1 LNISLENGHPD
12 FAIEFQEPHVSHEVA
27 KEVYGIFI
35 QAINHLLTT
44 TGSHISEHGKSRASQ
59 RVNSTSTLFG
69 QFFKL
74 VGGIER
80 PVAEAFWKTQFT
92 DIRGSHFPAI
102 KPSATHHRIYNNV
115 SFELKQL
122 CLTGHDF
129 TADVIL
135 KAAWALLTTRLSN
148 SDESLF
154 GTATADHGAASILPI
169 RIIVNGEESIGSFL
183 SQIRQQV
190 LEFGPFKRMR
200 LEQVACIS
208 NETALACKLQ
218 SILVTHPG
226 DEIQTVF
233 KAVVAP
239 QGSYELRKPSLIIEA
254 LVQAQSTQIQ
264 TTFDPAV
271 VDGPQVSRLL
281 HQLEHVLHQLVN
293 FEQRDKLVRTVAVAS
308 VDDLN
313 TIWSWNATLPSPVS
327 GCVHNMI
334 IERAN
339 HSPKS
344 VAIEAWDGS
353 LTYGQLDFLSSTL
366 ASQLVYRGIGS
377 GSLVPLCFEKSM
389 WMPVAA
395 LAVMKTGAASVLIEM
410 SYPEQRI
417 RAIIDQVFADST
429 QKIILSSAH
438 HHTFCEHF
446 GGNYVLAVSEK
457 LLDQGV
463 ISIAYEPPLVHPS
476 DVLYVVF
483 TSGTSG
489 NPKGVI
495 ITHQNFCS
503 AIAYQRDRLGFDTD
517 SRVFDFASNA
527 FDVAWLNLIKT
538 LSSGGCLCIPSA
550 AERVDD
556 LGGSL
561 EKYRT
566 TIVDLTPSVART
578 VPPSV
583 LSQLTTLILGG
594 EAVSPSDFN
603 LVGGDTQVKVA
614 YGPAEC
620 TPTSTILGIT
630 SSTEGAI
637 GRAAGICTWIVD
649 LENPDALAPVSAP
662 GELWIEGPLVG
673 QGYLN
678 NEERSAQAFFHDP
691 AWLQRGSP
699 DGQHSCRSGRL
710 YRTGDLVRYNGDGSL
725 VFLGRRDS
733 QIKIRGQRVELGDI
747 ESHVRRAIGTM
758 SDEYEADVQV
768 AVEHLQ
774 LEGSSDKSLVAF
786 VSLGRGSSMLS
797 SGDFNSAVRRI
808 AAQTTE
814 QLAEELPSYMVP
826 SAYIPIQT
834 MPVSTTGKVDRRQLQ
849 QIGNS
854 FSISGVGRLSGKA
867 TTKRPPETETEILMQ
882 GLWAKVLKI
891 DRNQI
896 TADDNFFQWGGDS
909 LGAMRL
915 VALAR
920 YEDLSFSVR
929 DVFQHPVLLDLCGQ
943 CWTRVEKTESC

>member
-1 LNISLENGHPD
+1 VD
-12 FAIEFQEPHVSHEVA
+12 
-27 KEVYGIFI
+27 
-35 QAINHLLTT
+35 
-44 TGSHISEHGKSRASQ
+44 
-59 RVNSTSTLFG
+59 STSTLFG
-69 QFFKL
+69 QFFTRL
-74 VGGIER
+74 RGIER
-80 PVAEAFWKTQFT
+80 PVAEAFWKTQFIG
-92 DIRGSHFPAI
+92 IRGSHFPAI
-102 KPSATHHRIYNNV
+102 KPTVTHDRVYNNV
-115 SFELKQL
+115 SFDLKQL
-122 CLTGHDF
+122 CLTGQDF

-154 GTATADHGAASILPI
+154 GTATTGHGAGSILPI
-169 RIIVNGEESIGSFL
+169 RILVKGEKSIGSFL
-183 SQIRQQV
+183 SQVRQQV
-190 LEFGPFKRMR
+190 LELGPFKRMR

-208 NETALACKLQ
+208 NETALACKFQ
-218 SILVTHPG
+218 SVLVTYPG
-226 DEIQTVF
+226 DEIQTVSN
-233 KAVVAP
+233 AVVTP
-239 QGSYELRKPSLIIEA
+239 GGSYELCKPSMIIEA
-254 LVQAQSTQIQ
+254 RVEAQSTQIQ

-271 VDGPQVSRLL
+271 VDTTGVSRLL

-293 FEQRDKLVRTVAVAS
+293 IELRDTLLRTVTVAS

-313 TIWSWNATLPSPVS
+313 TIWSWNAMLPSPVS
-327 GCVHNMI
+327 GCVHNII

-344 VAIEAWDGS
+344 VAIDAWDGS
-353 LTYGQLDFLSSTL
+353 MTYDRLDFLSSKL
-366 ASQLVYRGIGS
+366 ASQLVYRGLGS
-377 GSLVPLCFEKSM
+377 GSIVPLCFEKSM

-395 LAVMKTGAASVLIEM
+395 LAVMRAGAASVLIEM

-417 RAIIDQVFADST
+417 RAIVDQIFADST
-429 QKIILSSAH
+429 RKVILSSAH
-438 HHTFCEHF
+438 LHTFCERF
-446 GGNYVLAVSEK
+446 GSNHVLAVSEE

-463 ISIAYEPPLVHPS
+463 ISIAYELPLVHPS
-476 DVLYVVF
+476 DVLYIVF

-503 AIAYQRDRLGFDTD
+503 AIAYQRDQLGFDTN

-556 LGGSL
+556 LGGAL
-561 EKYRT
+561 EKYKA

-578 VPPSV
+578 VQPSV
-583 LSQLTTLILGG
+583 LSRLAILILGG
-594 EAVSPSDFN
+594 EAVSPNDFN
-603 LVGGDTQVKVA
+603 LVGGDTQIKVA

-620 TPTSTILGIT
+620 TPTSAILHST
-630 SSTEGAI
+630 ASTEGEI
-637 GRAAGICTWIVD
+637 GCAAGVCTWIVD
-649 LENPDALAPVSAP
+649 LENPDALAPVGAP

-678 NEERSAQAFFHDP
+678 NVERSAQAFVHDP

-699 DGQHSCRSGRL
+699 DGQHSFRSGRL

-747 ESHVRRAIGTM
+747 ESHVRLSIGTM
-758 SDEYEADVQV
+758 SDGCPADMQV
-768 AVEHLQ
+768 AVEYVHLD
-774 LEGSSDKSLVAF
+774 GSLDKSLVAF
-786 VSLGRGSSMLS
+786 ISREKDSSMFS
-797 SGDFNSAVRRI
+797 SDNLNIAVQRL
-808 AAQTTE
+808 AAQATE
-814 QLAEELPSYMVP
+814 QLTEELPIYMLP

-834 MPVSTTGKVDRRQLQ
+834 MPISTTGKIDRRQLQ
-849 QIGNS
+849 QIGTS
-854 FSISGVGRLSGKA
+854 FSISDVGRLSGKV
-867 TTKRPPETETEILMQ
+867 TKKRAPETETEILMQ
-882 GLWAKVLKI
+882 HLWAKVLQI

-896 TADDNFFQWGGDS
+896 TADDNFFQCGGDS
-909 LGAMRL
+909 IEAMRL

-920 YEDLSFSVR
+920 YEDLTFSVR
-929 DVFQHPVLLDLCGQ
+929 DVFQHPVLFDLCGQ
-943 CWTRVEKTESC
+943 CRNGVERTGLC

>member
-1 LNISLENGHPD
+1 MKLNISLSHGHPD
-12 FAIEFQEPHVSHEVA
+12 FVIEFQEPHVSHEVA
-27 KEVYGIFI
+27 EEVYGVLI
-35 QAINHLLTT
+35 QAINHILATT
-44 TGSHISEHGKSRASQ
+44 KNDISEHGESRVSQ
-59 RVNSTSTLFG
+59 RVPSASTLFG
-69 QFFKL
+69 LFFTR
-74 VGGIER
+74 VGGIEKE
-80 PVAEAFWKTQFT
+80 VAEAFWKTQFT

-102 KPSATHHRIYNNV
+102 KPIATHDRIYNNV
-115 SFELKQL
+115 SFDLKQL

-154 GTATADHGAASILPI
+154 GTATAGPTAGSVLPI
-169 RIIVNGEESIGSFL
+169 RVLVNGEKSIGSFL
-183 SQIRQQV
+183 RQIRKQV
-190 LEFGPFKRMR
+190 SELSPFKRMR

-226 DEIQTVF
+226 DDSQTVS

-239 QGSYELRKPSLIIEA
+239 EGSYELCKPSLIIE
-254 LVQAQSTQIQ
+254 VRVEAQSTQIQ

-271 VDGPQVSRLL
+271 VDTTQVSRLL
-281 HQLEHVLHQLVN
+281 HQLEHVLHQLVD
-293 FEQRDKLVRTVAVAS
+293 FELRDTLLRTLTIAS
-308 VDDLN
+308 SGDLN
-313 TIWSWNATLPSPVS
+313 KIWSWNATLPSSIS

-344 VAIEAWDGS
+344 VVIDAWDGS
-353 LTYGQLDFLSSTL
+353 MTYGQLDFLSSKL
-366 ASQLVYRGIGS
+366 ASQLIYRGLGS
-377 GSLVPLCFEKSM
+377 GSIVPLCFEKSM

-395 LAVMKTGAASVLIEM
+395 LAVMKAGAASVLIEM

-417 RAIIDQVFADST
+417 RAIIDQVFTDST
-429 QKIILSSAH
+429 QKVILSSAH
-438 HHTFCEHF
+438 HHSFCERF
-446 GGNYVLAVSEK
+446 GSNHVLAVSEE

-476 DVLYVVF
+476 DVLYIVF

-495 ITHQNFCS
+495 ITHQNFYS
-503 AIAYQRDRLGFDTD
+503 AIAYQRDQLGFDIN

-561 EKYRT
+561 EKYKA

-578 VPPSV
+578 VQPAI
-583 LSQLTTLILGG
+583 LSRLTTLILGG
-594 EAVSPSDFN
+594 EAISPSDFN

-620 TPTSTILGIT
+620 TPTSAILDIT
-630 SSTEGAI
+630 PSTEGEI
-637 GRAAGICTWIVD
+637 GLAAGVCTWVVD
-649 LENPDALAPVSAP
+649 LENPDALAPVGAP

-678 NEERSAQAFFHDP
+678 NVERSAQAFVHDP

-699 DGQHSCRSGRL
+699 DGQHSFRSGRL
-710 YRTGDLVRYNGDGSL
+710 YRTGDLVRYKGDSSL

-758 SDEYEADVQV
+758 SDEYAANMQV
-768 AVEHLQ
+768 AVEYLHFD
-774 LEGSSDKSLVAF
+774 GSLDKSLVAF
-786 VSLGRGSSMLS
+786 VSLEKDSPSSD
-797 SGDFNSAVRRI
+797 DFNSAVQRV
-808 AAQTTE
+808 AAQATE
-814 QLAEELPSYMVP
+814 QLAGELPIYMLP

-834 MPVSTTGKVDRRQLQ
+834 MPISTTGKIDRRQLQ
-849 QIGNS
+849 QIGTT
-854 FSISGVGRLSGKA
+854 FSICDVGKFSGKA
-867 TTKRPPETETEILMQ
+867 TKKRAPETETEILMQ
-882 GLWAKVLKI
+882 GLWAKVLQI
-891 DRNQI
+891 DRDQI

-909 LGAMRL
+909 IGAMRL

-920 YEDLSFSVR
+920 YEDLTFSVR
-929 DVFQHPVLLDLCGQ
+929 DVFQHPVLFNLCGQ
-943 CWTRVEKTESC
+943 CRTGVGRTDLC